1 MDAIRKILL
10 TALLGLMGLSASAQ
24 KMGEATTR
32 CEVGFL
38 YQISYQPNWGD
49 SRAVVAEVFPGS
61 PAAEAGLRVGDI
73 IETINGL
80 STQEISEE
88 ELTRI
93 LLDPNHGSV
102 ELTIS
107 NFAYRSKPVT
117 IRKKCIPI
125 DALSEAVLARSF
137 NMYSLEDVTD
147 RRFTMPFSYNTPA
160 EVDFINFKSFS
171 FERGKRP
178 TAEERS
184 IQAELQRK
192 GLVYVEKGGDLLVS
206 VHAKLEANPSYREG
220 AESDVEMGLKNYRLN
235 TEKGDIQQYPFLS
248 INAPSFTGT
257 HKLTIEVDIFDAAT
271 NTKIWSGIAREKL
284 NGTYSSE
291 RYMQNFAPLLMS
303 NFPFVR
309 YLMNPSFVMHKNTY
323 RSIGIYLDANDLQ
336 RVLWVDKN
344 SPAEKAGIKA
354 GDRIV
359 TINGIPLEKSVKVAT
374 EHYFNFV
381 KKSFD
386 LRDEETRFPSNDGFQ
401 NNRYWRLD
409 KYSEISA
416 MIQNPAYRSVF
427 SYLFS
432 HRSYVHSPIIEDIIL
447 EVKRGESTEPVLIK
461 PVKVAHD
468 YVELF

>member
-1 MDAIRKILL
+1 MNVIRKILL
-10 TALLGLMGLSASAQ
+10 TALLGLIGLGASAQ
-24 KMGEATTR
+24 KMGEATAR

-61 PAAEAGLRVGDI
+61 PAAQAGLRVGDI
-73 IETINGL
+73 IETVNGFKTL
-80 STQEISEE
+80 DISEE
-88 ELTRI
+88 EMTAM
-93 LLDPNHGSV
+93 LLDPNQGTA

-107 NFAYRSKPVT
+107 NFGYKSKPIT
-117 IRKKCIPI
+117 IKKKCVPI
-125 DALSEAVLARSF
+125 DAVSEALLARSF

-160 EVDFINFKSFS
+160 EVDFIQYKSFS
-171 FERGKRP
+171 FANGKRL
-178 TAEERS
+178 TAEERT
-184 IQAELQRK
+184 IQVELQRK
-192 GLVYVEKGGDLLVS
+192 GLTFMEKGGDLFVS
-206 VHAKLEANPSYREG
+206 VNSKLDANPSYREG
-220 AESDVEMGLKNYRLN
+220 AESDVEKGMKNYRIN
-235 TEKGDIQQYPFLS
+235 AEKGDIQQFPFLS
-248 INAPSFTGT
+248 INAPSFTGS
-257 HKLTIEVDIFDAAT
+257 HRLTIEVDIFDASN

-284 NGTYSSE
+284 NGEYSSE
-291 RYMQNFAPLLMS
+291 RYLQNFAPLLMS

-309 YLMNPSFVMHKNTY
+309 YLKNPSFVMHKNTH

-359 TINGIPLEKSVKVAT
+359 TINGIPLEKSVKTVT
-374 EHYFNFV
+374 DHYFNFV
-381 KKSFD
+381 EKSFD

-401 NNRYWRLD
+401 NNRYWRMD
-409 KYSEISA
+409 KYAEISA
-416 MIQNPAYRSVF
+416 IIQNPAYRSVF

-447 EVKRGESTEPVLIK
+447 EVKRGESIDPVMIK
-461 PVKVAHD
+461 PIKVEHD

>member
-1 MDAIRKILL
+1 MNRIKTILL
-10 TALLGLMGLSASAQ
+10 VALFGLMGLSASAQ
-24 KMGEATTR
+24 KMGEPTTR

-61 PAAEAGLRVGDI
+61 PAAEAGLRMGDI
-73 IETINGL
+73 IETVNGH

-88 ELTRI
+88 EMTAL
-93 LLDPNHGSV
+93 LLDPNNGSV

-107 NFAYRSKPVT
+107 NFGYKSKPVT
-117 IRKKCIPI
+117 IKKRCVPI
-125 DALSEAVLARSF
+125 DALSESVLARSF

-160 EVDFINFKSFS
+160 EVDFIKYKSFS
-171 FERGKRP
+171 FASGKRL
-178 TAEERS
+178 TTEE
-184 IQAELQRK
+184 QCVQKELQRK
-192 GLVYVEKGGDLLVS
+192 GLTYMEKGGDLLVS
-206 VHAKLEANPSYREG
+206 IYSKLDANPSYREG
-220 AESDVEMGLKNYRLN
+220 AESDIEMGMKNYRVN
-235 TEKGDIQQYPFLS
+235 TEIGEIEQYPFLS

-257 HKLTIEVDIFDAAT
+257 HRLTIEVDIFDAAT
-271 NTKIWSGIAREKL
+271 NTKIWSGTAREKL
-284 NGTYSSE
+284 NGEYSTE

-309 YLMNPSFVMHKNTY
+309 YLMNPSFVLHKNTY
-323 RSIGIYLDANDLQ
+323 RTIGIYLDANDLQ
-336 RVLWVDKN
+336 RVLWVEKN
-344 SPAEKAGIKA
+344 SPADKAGILA

-359 TINGIPLEKSVKVAT
+359 SINGIPLEKTVKAAIDQ
-374 EHYFNFV
+374 YFNFV
-381 KKSFD
+381 EKSFD

-409 KYSEISA
+409 KYAEISA
-416 MIQNPAYRSVF
+416 MIQNPAYKSVF

-447 EVKRGESTEPVLIK
+447 EMKRGESTDF
-461 PVKVAHD
+461 VKVKPLKVTHD
-468 YVELF
+468 YVELY